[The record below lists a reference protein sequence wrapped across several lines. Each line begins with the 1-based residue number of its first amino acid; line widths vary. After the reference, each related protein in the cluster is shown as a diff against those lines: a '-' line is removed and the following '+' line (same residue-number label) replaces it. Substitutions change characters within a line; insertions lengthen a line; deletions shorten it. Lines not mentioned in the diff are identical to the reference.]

1 MIQRQTTGSNV
12 VSMPKRS
19 CWNCQ
24 SPIGH
29 GETFCKSCSKIQPFT
44 EDTDYFTC
52 LGSERFLQIDLKEL
66 EKRFYR
72 LSRQFHPDFHYVKD
86 ETEKNISL
94 ENSALLNKAYRTL
107 KDPFLRAEY
116 LIHLEEGRKNN
127 IAAKV
132 PQEFLEEIFGLQETV
147 DEFRS
152 TSDPEIME
160 KLRVRL
166 QEALK
171 VLEERQSDEEK
182 RLFEFFGHWDKVYGH
197 ANRLANKQEGRAL
210 IHEMRDILSYRTYLR
225 NMIQDI
231 QDLLKGHTK
240 RREVRH

>member
-1 MIQRQTTGSNV
+1 V
-12 VSMPKRS
+12 VSMPNRR

-24 SPIGH
+24 SPIGQK
-29 GETFCKSCSKIQPFT
+29 ETFCKACAKIQPFIET
-44 EDTDYFTC
+44 IDYFTC
-52 LGSERFLQIDLKEL
+52 LGLERFLQIDLKEL

-72 LSRQFHPDFHYVKD
+72 LSRQFHPDFHYGKD

-94 ENSALLNKAYRTL
+94 ENSAFLNKAYRTL
-107 KDPFLRAEY
+107 RDPVLRVEY
-116 LIHLEEGRKNN
+116 LIHLEEGGRNG

-152 TSDPEIME
+152 AMDLEIKE
-160 KLRVRL
+160 KLSGKL
-166 QEALK
+166 QESLK
-171 VLEERQSDEEK
+171 VFEDRQSDQEK
-182 RLFEFFGHWDKVYGH
+182 RLFELLGHLDQVASNPGRS
-197 ANRLANKQEGRAL
+197 ANQQHGKSL
-210 IHEMRDILSYRTYLR
+210 IHEMREILSYRTYFR

-231 QDLLKGHTK
+231 QDLLQGHTK